1 MRNFLILM
9 SLVFVLGACNS
20 QTQNSDSSS
29 DAKIILT
36 LDEFFASPDDYLNKE
51 VTIKG
56 LVTHVCKHGG
66 QKLFI
71 VGNEDGDPLR
81 IDVGEDIPEFD
92 ISLEGSEAEFTGKVL
107 LMDDEFI
114 AQAEAEHEE
123 HHGEEATVNEG
134 VHAMNKDKNYHIVAK
149 TFKSL

>member
-1 MRNFLILM
+1 MRNFLILL
-9 SLVFVLGACNS
+9 SLAFILGACNNT
-20 QTQNSDSSS
+20 TQNAESST

-36 LDEFFASPDDYLNKE
+36 MDEFYANPDEYLDKE

-81 IDVGEDIPEFD
+81 IDVGENIPEFD
-92 ISLEGSEAEFTGKVL
+92 ISMEGTEAEFTGMVM
-107 LMDDEFI
+107 LMDEEFI
-114 AQAEAEHEE
+114 AQANAEHEE
-123 HHGEEATVNEG
+123 HHGEEASEDEG
-134 VHAMNKDKNYHIVAK
+134 V
-149 TFKSL
+149 